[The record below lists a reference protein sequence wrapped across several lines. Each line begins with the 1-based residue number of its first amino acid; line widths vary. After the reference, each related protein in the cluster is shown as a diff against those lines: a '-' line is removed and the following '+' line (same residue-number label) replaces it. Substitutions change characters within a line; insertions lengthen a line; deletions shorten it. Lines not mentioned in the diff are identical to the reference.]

1 MGTLL
6 AILIG
11 LFVALGIDILW
22 TIRKLNKELTKSF
35 TGTSNESEK
44 QYIEVLDS
52 NDRLCYID
60 KNAIDAV
67 IENFSKKTSESQG
80 VTIIAQGVHIDS
92 PSTNYHTL
100 TNQL

>member
-11 LFVALGIDILW
+11 LFVALGINILW

-67 IENFSKKTSESQG
+67 IENFSKKTNESQG

>member
-6 AILIG
+6 AIIVG
-11 LFVALGIDILW
+11 LFAALVIDVLW
-22 TIRKLNKELTKSF
+22 TTRKLNKEIDKSF
-35 TGTSNESEK
+35 TGTSNESK

-60 KNAIDAV
+60 KNAIDVV
-67 IENFSKKTSESQG
+67 IENFSKKTKESQG
-80 VTIIAQGVHIDS
+80 VTIIAQGVHVDS

>member
-6 AILIG
+6 IIIIG
-11 LFVALGIDILW
+11 LFAALVVDVLW
-22 TIRKLNKELTKSF
+22 TTRKLNRELTKSF

-60 KNAIDAV
+60 KNAIDVV
-67 IENFSKKTSESQG
+67 IENFSKKTKESQG
-80 VTIIAQGVHIDS
+80 VTIIAQGVHVDS